1 MRYFVLP
8 SWGMAY
14 SIHDHISYI
23 LEASSKR
30 SNDFSLIGR
39 QPNETWQFKW
49 KKLTVLKFKSKLN
62 SKFILKRGKT
72 IKIMKRSKNRRGITQ
87 VKTLFFTYK
96 QKLSIYYDNKE
107 IHAKNI
113 VSACA
118 VRSEHHIDMIILNAK
133 SIGKEHSASS
143 SLSHLSI
150 SFFLRFNKEVHKE
163 PLRQACNQKIFRA
176 GEVSGN

>member
-1 MRYFVLP
+1 MRYFALP

-96 QKLSIYYDNKE
+96 QKLSTYYGNKE
-107 IHAKNI
+107 IHAKKYCFCLGCTLWA
-113 VSACA
+113 SYWH
-118 VRSEHHIDMIILNAK
+118 EHIQCKINWERTFSVFITEPFIEK
-133 SIGKEHSASS
+133 
-143 SLSHLSI
+143 
-150 SFFLRFNKEVHKE
+150 FLFGIH
-163 PLRQACNQKIFRA
+163 
-176 GEVSGN
+176 